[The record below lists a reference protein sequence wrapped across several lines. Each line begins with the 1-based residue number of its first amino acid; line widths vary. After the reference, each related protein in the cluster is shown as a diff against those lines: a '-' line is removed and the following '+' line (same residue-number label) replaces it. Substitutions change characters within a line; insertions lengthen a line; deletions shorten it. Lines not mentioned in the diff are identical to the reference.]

1 MSQQNTQEKKLR
13 IKRKVR
19 ALVSGTPA
27 RPRMSVFRSNN
38 FMYAQLVDDASAT
51 TLVAANDMPK
61 AGSKTKKMTKMEG
74 AIAVGKEI
82 AKLALAKGISTAVF
96 DRNGFKYAG
105 RVKALADAA
114 REGGLKF

>member
-1 MSQQNTQEKKLR
+1 MSRQNTQEKKLR

-19 ALVSGTPA
+19 ALVSGTPSS
-27 RPRMSVFRSNN
+27 PRMSVFRSNN
-38 FMYAQLVDDASAT
+38 FIYAQLIDDTTAT

-61 AGSKTKKMTKMEG
+61 SGSKAKKMTKMEG
-74 AIAVGKEI
+74 AVSVGKEI
-82 AKLALAKGISTAVF
+82 AKLALAKGITTVVF

-105 RVKALADAA
+105 RVKAVADAA

>member
-19 ALVSGTPA
+19 ALVSGTA
-27 RPRMSVFRSNN
+27 VRPRMSVFRSNN
-38 FMYAQLVDDASAT
+38 FMYAQLIDDMSAT

-61 AGSKTKKMTKMEG
+61 TGSKAKKMTKMEG
-74 AIAVGKEI
+74 AVATGKEI
-82 AKLALAKGISTAVF
+82 AKLSLAKGIEAVVF

-105 RVKALADAA
+105 RIKALADAA
-114 REGGLKF
+114 REAGLKF